1 MPPSQALRSHFRA
14 LAAASLAL
22 AVTLGIGGCSGLI
35 ERQPSPTPQ
44 DFGGIVGALGAEG
57 ITITNPRSGDAG
69 CSDPN
74 LVPAAISFGAS
85 GLGVPSP
92 ILLRVYIFGS
102 EDAYNR
108 ELPAIDAC
116 AAQWATDPAT
126 FESVDGAPY
135 VVAGQG
141 PWPPGFK
148 VAVQHALRVAAGTI
162 GASPSP

>member
-1 MPPSQALRSHFRA
+1 MPNFLALRPRIRVR
-14 LAAASLAL
+14 AAAPLTLAFGV
-22 AVTLGIGGCSGLI
+22 AIAGCSGLI

-57 ITITNPRSGDAG
+57 ITIMNPRSGDAG

-102 EDAYNR
+102 EDAYKR
-108 ELPAIDAC
+108 ERPAIDAC

-126 FESVDGAPY
+126 FESVDAAPY

-148 VAVQHALRVAAGTI
+148 FAVQHALRVAAGTI

>member
-1 MPPSQALRSHFRA
+1 MPPSVPLGTRIRLRAAVPLA
-14 LAAASLAL
+14 LAAA
-22 AVTLGIGGCSGLI
+22 LGIAGCTGLI

-69 CSDPN
+69 CQDPN
-74 LVPAAISFGAS
+74 LIPTAISFGAS
-85 GLGVPSP
+85 GLGVPTP
-92 ILLRVYIFGS
+92 ILVRVYIFGS

-116 AAQWATDPAT
+116 AAQWAKDPAT
-126 FESVDGAPY
+126 FETVEGVPY

-148 VAVQHALRVAAGTI
+148 FAVQHALRVAAGTI

>member
-1 MPPSQALRSHFRA
+1 MPPSPARRPRLPV
-14 LAAASLAL
+14 LATLPLAL
-22 AVTLGIGGCSGLI
+22 VAAVAVAGCSGLI

-69 CSDPN
+69 CQDPN
-74 LVPAAISFGAS
+74 LIPTAISFAAS
-85 GLGVPSP
+85 GLGVPTP
-92 ILLRVYIFGS
+92 IVLRVYIFGS
-102 EDAYNR
+102 QDAYNR
-108 ELPAIDAC
+108 GLPAIDAC
-116 AAQWATDPAT
+116 ALQWATDPAT
-126 FESVDGAPY
+126 FETVDGAPY

-148 VAVQHALRVAAGTI
+148 FAVQHALKVAAGTI